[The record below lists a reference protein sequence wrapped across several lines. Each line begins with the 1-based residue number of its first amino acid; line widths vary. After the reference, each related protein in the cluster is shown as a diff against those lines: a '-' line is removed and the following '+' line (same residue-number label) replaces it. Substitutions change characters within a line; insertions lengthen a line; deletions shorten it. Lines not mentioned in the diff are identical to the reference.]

1 MTSLAERE
9 RVCLIRDIANTF
21 LMGEQ
26 CPFLLSMRFLF
37 NNGLVHLYLF
47 FQSSVSLGI
56 CRACSQKPCLALGTC
71 AQTQDRALYVKSCIT
86 AHSGKFTQLRWLRRY
101 PAHRVRPYHKTS
113 DSTKSAEVGKPS
125 MRDRPH
131 KNSFWKR
138 KPAWAWRTR
147 RENPSEL
154 ESCLTLCIHVVL
166 EMALRRCAVDHMW
179 EDFICCL
186 LNI

>member
-26 CPFLLSMRFLF
+26 WQSLLSEKFLF

-47 FQSSVSLGI
+47 MQSSVGLGI
-56 CRACSQKPCLALGTC
+56 CSACSQEALGTC
-71 AQTQDRALYVKSCIT
+71 AQTQDRALYVKSCVT
-86 AHSGKFTQLRWLRRY
+86 AHNGKFTQLRWLRRY
-101 PAHRVRPYHKTS
+101 PAQRVRPYHETS

-147 RENPSEL
+147 RENPSVLEL
-154 ESCLTLCIHVVL
+154 CLTLCIHVVL
-166 EMALRRCAVDHMW
+166 EMALRRCVVDHRR